1 MGDLIVLVNDRN
13 LKKRIAKI
21 LVLMVI
27 FKAPLYNLG
36 FNRIIFAIIFIT
48 LFMFNL
54 GQFFY
59 QRKDNYNE

>member
-1 MGDLIVLVNDRN
+1 MLFNNRN
-13 LKKRIAKI
+13 LKKRISKI

-27 FKAPLYNLG
+27 FKTPLYNLG
-36 FNRIIFAIIFIT
+36 FNRNIFAIIFII

>member
-1 MGDLIVLVNDRN
+1 MLFNNRN
-13 LKKRIAKI
+13 LKKRISKI

-27 FKAPLYNLG
+27 FKTSLYNLG
-36 FNRIIFAIIFIT
+36 FNRNIFAIIFII

>member
-1 MGDLIVLVNDRN
+1 
-13 LKKRIAKI
+13 
-21 LVLMVI
+21 MVI
-27 FKAPLYNLG
+27 FKTSLYNLG
-36 FNRIIFAIIFIT
+36 FNRNIFAIIFII